1 MTITKVARRS
11 KVDTFVE
18 AAPDAHP
25 VRTMRGQKRPLAM
38 TPPPD
43 LIAEHDEIAR
53 VEIRGRARM
62 MEVAL
67 REWAAQ
73 YRVRKAAA

>member
-1 MTITKVARRS
+1 MAITRVAKRS
-11 KVDTFVE
+11 KVEEFVK

-25 VRTMRGQKRPLAM
+25 VRTMRGHKRPLAM
-38 TPPPD
+38 TLPPD
-43 LIAEHDEIAR
+43 LIQEYDDIAR
-53 VEIRGRARM
+53 MEIRSRAGM

-73 YRVRKAAA
+73 YRARRAAA